1 MSLRTN
7 VIKAPPSEKGLLYR
21 RRRTTPALASALAL
35 AVSPAMAVDGCLVLL
50 CLAAPSW
57 SAIPQCVPPV
67 TQVLRDLARGRPF
80 PTCAM
85 SGAGNSGTHQWASA
99 PGNCPAQYTYAT
111 ELESGVA
118 YGCGYSGVVSIQI
131 DGVPWSRTWWSMGG
145 RTVTDFSPV
154 AKARMGTWNTKYDD
168 DYAAW
173 SAAQVAPVVQPFD
186 AP

>member
-1 MSLRTN
+1 
-7 VIKAPPSEKGLLYR
+7 
-21 RRRTTPALASALAL
+21 
-35 AVSPAMAVDGCLVLL
+35 
-50 CLAAPSW
+50 
-57 SAIPQCVPPV
+57 
-67 TQVLRDLARGRPF
+67 
-80 PTCAM
+80 M

-131 DGVPWSRTWWSMGG
+131 DGVPWSRTWWSMGA

-168 DYAAW
+168 DYAVW